1 MSTKPY
7 FQLYAHN
14 IAVKGSTRS
23 AIYDLQRQDIVL
35 IPNILH
41 KVLQHLSQHPWQE
54 TQQVFAPGNPSVFQ
68 QYIDFL
74 LRKDLGFFLHNPA
87 SFPALSLAWHSPH
100 HLQNAVVSYAFAHYR
115 LGAVLAQ
122 LDELQCRHLELRLH
136 LPGPN
141 WPEVV
146 AFFDQMAT
154 MSFTSVSLLL
164 AYSEAVPDEQQLAL
178 FYEQFPKIQHIIV
191 HDAPYGAPSAAHP
204 EHVVFVTSDLQRELP
219 RDRYIVN
226 SEFFTEALRFNPYYN
241 RKLCVDDAG
250 NIKNCLLQP
259 EYFANVN
266 TTRLADVL
274 QTPGFQEL
282 WHAAPDQT
290 VGLRDSELRYAHFS
304 ADYLVRDAESGL
316 FSRVPRLAAVPA
328 QGVAEVA

>member
-35 IPNILH
+35 IPNVLH
-41 KVLQHLSQHPWQE
+41 RVLRHLVQHPWRE
-54 TQQVFAPGNPSVFQ
+54 TQQAFAPGNPVVFQ

-87 SFPALSLAWHSPH
+87 SFPALSLAWNSPH
-100 HLQNAVVSYAFAHYR
+100 HVQNAVISYAFAHYH

-122 LDELQCRHLELRLH
+122 LDQLQCQHLELRLR
-136 LPGPN
+136 LPGQN
-141 WPEVV
+141 WPEVL
-146 AFFDQMAT
+146 ALFEQMAA
-154 MSFTSVSLLL
+154 MSFASVSLLL
-164 AYSEAVPDEQQLAL
+164 AYSEAVPDEQQLRL
-178 FYEQFPKIQHIIV
+178 LYEHFPKIQHIIV

-204 EHVVFVTSDLQRELP
+204 EHVVFVTADLQREQP

-226 SEFFTEALRFNPYYN
+226 SEFFTEAMRFNPYYN

-250 NIKNCLLQP
+250 YIKNCLLQP
-259 EYFANVN
+259 KRFANVN
-266 TTRLADVL
+266 TTRLATVL
-274 QTPGFQEL
+274 QDADFQEL

-290 VGLRDSELRYAHFS
+290 VGLQDSELRYAHFS
-304 ADYLVRDAESGL
+304 ADYLVRDTGSGL
-316 FSRVPRLAAVPA
+316 FNRVSHPAAVPA
-328 QGVAEVA
+328 LDLVDVV